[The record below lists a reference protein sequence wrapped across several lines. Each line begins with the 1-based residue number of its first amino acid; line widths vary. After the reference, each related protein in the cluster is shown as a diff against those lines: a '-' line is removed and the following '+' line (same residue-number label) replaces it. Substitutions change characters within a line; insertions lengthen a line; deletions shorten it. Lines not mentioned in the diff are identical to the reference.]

1 MGAILNVAGVR
12 HRRGRREVLRVDRL
26 DIAAGERL
34 GLLGLNGAGKTSL
47 LRLLAAIDQPTVG
60 EVRVDDSPTSHG
72 GPALRRRLAYAPQR
86 PVLLSTTVRHNVELP
101 LRYRRAPRDT
111 RQTVATAALA
121 RLGIEHLADRPAH
134 SLSGGEAQ
142 RVSLARAL
150 ACQPD
155 ALLLDEPAAGLDTP
169 TRAAFFADVER
180 ALADRATT
188 VVLVSHRAEEVLA
201 LADRVAV
208 LVAGELRQVAP
219 ANDLVTHPADMAVAR
234 LVGYENVIDVH
245 IDDDG
250 NILAAGHPTGLTAPP
265 GRRSASLAIWATAI
279 HVRGPRDGRLPAT
292 VARVTTGPGRHELTL
307 DAGLALRAH
316 IPLTPP
322 PPDRGTE
329 VSLEID
335 PTLTAL
341 LDPPPRSPMSGPDV
355 GSQKW
360 PREGRSL
367 SRAPDRGRQ
376 ARGSRMT
383 SGISRSVR
391 SW

>member
-1 MGAILNVAGVR
+1 VGAVLNVAEVR
-12 HRRGRREVLRVDRL
+12 HRRGGREVLRVDQL
-26 DIAAGERL
+26 EIGAGERL

-47 LRLLAAIDQPTVG
+47 LRLLAGIDQPTVG
-60 EVRVDDSPTSHG
+60 EVRVDDIPTSHG
-72 GPALRRRLAYAPQR
+72 GPILRRRLAYAPQR
-86 PVLLSTTVRHNVELP
+86 PLLLSTTVRHNVELP
-101 LRYRRAPRDT
+101 LRYRRAPRVT
-111 RQTVATAALA
+111 RHTVAAAALA
-121 RLGIEHLADRPAH
+121 RLGVEHLADRHAH

-188 VVLVSHRAEEVLA
+188 VVLVSHRAEEVVA

-219 ANDLVTHPADMAVAR
+219 ATELVMQPVDAAVAR

-245 IDDDG
+245 VDDDG
-250 NILAAGHPTGLTAPP
+250 NVIAAGHPTGLTAAP
-265 GRRSASLAIWATAI
+265 GRRSAGLAIWATAI
-279 HVRGPRDGRLPAT
+279 HLRGPGDGGLPAT
-292 VARVTTGPGRHELTL
+292 VERVTTGPGRHELTL

-316 IPLTPP
+316 LPVSPP
-322 PPDRGTE
+322 PPDPGTE
-329 VSLEID
+329 VSLDID

-341 LDPPPRSPMSGPDV
+341 LDPP
-355 GSQKW
+355 
-360 PREGRSL
+360 
-367 SRAPDRGRQ
+367 SRTPSAARQ
-376 ARGSRMT
+376 PLRR
-383 SGISRSVR
+383 
-391 SW
+391 

>member
-1 MGAILNVAGVR
+1 MGAVLNVAGVR
-12 HRRGRREVLRVDRL
+12 HRRGGREVLRVERL
-26 DIAAGERL
+26 HVAAGERL

-60 EVRVDDSPTSHG
+60 EVRVDDVSTSHG

-101 LRYRRAPRDT
+101 LRYRRAPKAT
-111 RQTVATAALA
+111 RHTLAAAALT
-121 RLGIEHLADRPAH
+121 RLGAEHLADRHAH

-169 TRAAFFADVER
+169 TRAAFFADVEH

-219 ANDLVTHPADMAVAR
+219 PTGLVTRPADAAVAH
-234 LVGYENVIDVH
+234 LVGYENVVTAH
-245 IDDDG
+245 IDDAGDV
-250 NILAAGHPTGLTAPP
+250 LVAGHPTGLTAPP
-265 GRRSASLAIWATAI
+265 GRRPATLAIWATAI
-279 HVRGPRDGRLPAT
+279 HLRDPGDRGLPAT
-292 VARVTTGPGRHELTL
+292 IVRVTTGPGRHELTL
-307 DAGLALRAH
+307 DAGLPLRAH
-316 IPLTPP
+316 LPLAAP
-322 PPDRGTE
+322 PPDAGTE
-329 VSLEID
+329 VSIE
-335 PTLTAL
+335 
-341 LDPPPRSPMSGPDV
+341 LDPALAAV
-355 GSQKW
+355 V
-360 PREGRSL
+360 ESL
-367 SRAPDRGRQ
+367 GEPGT
-376 ARGSRMT
+376 G
-383 SGISRSVR
+383 
-391 SW
+391 

>member
-1 MGAILNVAGVR
+1 MGALLNVAGVR
-12 HRRGRREVLRVDRL
+12 HRRGGREVLRVERL
-26 DIAAGERL
+26 HVAAGERL

-60 EVRVDDSPTSHG
+60 EVRVDDVSTSHG

-101 LRYRRAPRDT
+101 LRYRRAPKAT
-111 RQTVATAALA
+111 RRTLAAAALT
-121 RLGIEHLADRPAH
+121 RLGVEHLADRHAH

-169 TRAAFFADVER
+169 TRAAFFADVEH

-219 ANDLVTHPADMAVAR
+219 PTDLVTRPADAAVAH
-234 LVGYENVIDVH
+234 LVGYENVVNARIDETGSV
-245 IDDDG
+245 
-250 NILAAGHPTGLTAPP
+250 LVAGHPTGVTAPP
-265 GRRSASLAIWATAI
+265 GRRPATLAIWATAI
-279 HVRGPRDGRLPAT
+279 HLRDPGDGGLPAT
-292 VARVTTGPGRHELTL
+292 VVRVTTGPGRHELIL
-307 DAGLALRAH
+307 DAGLPLRAH
-316 IPLTPP
+316 LPLAAA
-322 PPDRGTE
+322 PPDAGTE
-329 VSLEID
+329 VSVEVD
-335 PTLTAL
+335 PAL
-341 LDPPPRSPMSGPDV
+341 AAV
-355 GSQKW
+355 V
-360 PREGRSL
+360 ESL
-367 SRAPDRGRQ
+367 SETGTA
-376 ARGSRMT
+376 
-383 SGISRSVR
+383 
-391 SW
+391 